1 MPAKKSTTSKKSV
14 MSKAA
19 FVRSLAAAT
28 PAKEVVTKAKERGM
42 KLTESY
48 VYNVRGA
55 AKAARRK
62 RTGSLRSALVARPA
76 AAAAAA
82 TEGAKTGLSTEDLLR
97 AVGAELGLTRAIE
110 VLQAERA
117 RVHAVLRS

>member
-62 RTGSLRSALVARPA
+62 RTGSLRSAVVARP
-76 AAAAAA
+76 AAAAA

>member
-1 MPAKKSTTSKKSV
+1 MATRKSTSSKKAPQ

-19 FVRSLAAAT
+19 FVRGLAAST
-28 PAKEVVTKAKERGM
+28 PAKEVVAKAKDRGM
-42 KLTESY
+42 VLTESY

-62 RTGSLRSALVARPA
+62 RAGSLRSAVVPRPA
-76 AAAAAA
+76 VAA
-82 TEGAKTGLSTEDLLR
+82 GRISQSTEDLLR

-110 VLQAERA
+110 LLHAERA
-117 RVHAVLRS
+117 RVHAVLRG

>member
-28 PAKEVVTKAKERGM
+28 PAKDVVAKAKERGM
-42 KLTESY
+42 MLTESY

-62 RTGSLRSALVARPA
+62 RTGSLRSAVVARPA
-76 AAAAAA
+76 TAVA
-82 TEGAKTGLSTEDLLR
+82 TEVGKSGSSTEDLLR

>member
-1 MPAKKSTTSKKSV
+1 MPAKKSTTIKKSV

-28 PAKEVVTKAKERGM
+28 PAKDVVAKAKERGM
-42 KLTESY
+42 TLTESY

-62 RTGSLRSALVARPA
+62 RTGSLRSAVVARSA
-76 AAAAAA
+76 APTA
-82 TEGAKTGLSTEDLLR
+82 TEGSKGGLSTEDLLR

-110 VLQAERA
+110 LLQAERA

>member
-76 AAAAAA
+76 AAAAA

>member
-14 MSKAA
+14 TSKAA

-28 PAKEVVTKAKERGM
+28 PAKEVVAKAKERGM
-42 KLTESY
+42 VLTESY

-55 AKAARRK
+55 AKVAQRK
-62 RTGSLRSALVARPA
+62 RTGSLRSAVVPRPA
-76 AAAAAA
+76 VVAAG
-82 TEGAKTGLSTEDLLR
+82 TESGKIGHATEDLLR

>member
-19 FVRSLAAAT
+19 FVRSLAVAT
-28 PAKEVVTKAKERGM
+28 PAKEVVAKAKERGM
-42 KLTESY
+42 TLTESY

-62 RTGSLRSALVARPA
+62 RTGSLRSAVVARPTA
-76 AAAAAA
+76 AVA
-82 TEGAKTGLSTEDLLR
+82 TEGGKSGLSAEDLLR

-117 RVHAVLRS
+117 RVHAVLRT

>member
-1 MPAKKSTTSKKSV
+1 MAAKKSMNNKKAPE

-19 FVRSLAAAT
+19 FVRSLAAST
-28 PAKEVVTKAKERGM
+28 PAKEVVAKGKERGM
-42 KLTESY
+42 TLTESY

-62 RTGSLRSALVARPA
+62 RAGSLRSAVAPRPVA
-76 AAAAAA
+76 SA
-82 TEGAKTGLSTEDLLR
+82 GGNRRSTEDLLR
-97 AVGAELGLTRAIE
+97 AVGADIGLTRALEI
-110 VLQAERA
+110 LQAERA

>member
-1 MPAKKSTTSKKSV
+1 MASRKSKTTKKSRR

-19 FVRSLAAAT
+19 FVRGLAVTT
-28 PAKEVVTKAKERGM
+28 PAKAVVAKAKARGI

-55 AKAARRK
+55 AKTARRA
-62 RTGSLRSALVARPA
+62 RTGSLRSALVPRSFA
-76 AAAAAA
+76 AAARP
-82 TEGAKTGLSTEDLLR
+82 GLATEDLLR

-117 RVHAVLRS
+117 RVHAVLRG

>member
-1 MPAKKSTTSKKSV
+1 MAAKRSTSTKKAPT

-19 FVRSLAAAT
+19 FVRSLAAST
-28 PAKEVVTKAKERGM
+28 PAKEVVAKAKERGM
-42 KLTESY
+42 ALTESY

-55 AKAARRK
+55 AKAAKRK
-62 RTGSLRSALVARPA
+62 RTGSLRSAVVPRPVAVA
-76 AAAAAA
+76 A
-82 TEGAKTGLSTEDLLR
+82 KSGLSTEDLLR
-97 AVGAELGLTRAIE
+97 AVGADLGLTRAIE

>member
-1 MPAKKSTTSKKSV
+1 MAAKKSTSPKKATV

-19 FVRSLAAAT
+19 FVRGLSATT
-28 PAKEVVTKAKERGM
+28 PAKEVVSKAKERGM
-42 KLTESY
+42 TLTESY

-55 AKAARRK
+55 AKAAKRK
-62 RTGSLRSALVARPA
+62 RTGSLRSALVARPVTGA
-76 AAAAAA
+76 APRSLS
-82 TEGAKTGLSTEDLLR
+82 GGLSTEDILR

-110 VLQAERA
+110 VLHAERA

>member
-1 MPAKKSTTSKKSV
+1 MPAKKSTSNKKSV
-14 MSKAA
+14 TSKAA
-19 FVRSLAAAT
+19 FVRGLPAAT
-28 PAKEVVTKAKERGM
+28 PAKEVVAKAKERGM
-42 KLTESY
+42 TLTESY

-62 RTGSLRSALVARPA
+62 RTGSLRSAVVARPVVTA
-76 AAAAAA
+76 AIPSRSN
-82 TEGAKTGLSTEDLLR
+82 GLSTEDLLR

-117 RVHAVLRS
+117 RVHSVLRG